1 MHIAHIVE
9 QSSAKRWVAGATPA
23 MQQPIPLFA
32 LLLYKFDLPLERL
45 HAN

>member
-1 MHIAHIVE
+1 MHIAHLAE
-9 QSSAKRWVAGATPA
+9 QSATNRWVAGANPA

-32 LLLYKFDLPLERL
+32 LLLYKLDLPLERL

>member
-1 MHIAHIVE
+1 
-9 QSSAKRWVAGATPA
+9 

-32 LLLYKFDLPLERL
+32 LLLYKLDLPLERL